1 MKVQVKLKKAKCQL
15 MKKTT
20 TKFEWLLSGWIT
32 GLFLLIWAISDFAIN
47 GLWLEEDKFNLLPII
62 LLICGVLVIIF
73 TIVVAKYEDNW

>member
-1 MKVQVKLKKAKCQL
+1 

-20 TKFEWLLSGWIT
+20 TKFEWLLCGWIT

-62 LLICGVLVIIF
+62 LLICGMLVIIF
-73 TIVVAKYEDNW
+73 TIVVAKHEDNW

>member
-1 MKVQVKLKKAKCQL
+1 

-62 LLICGVLVIIF
+62 LLICGMLVIIF
-73 TIVVAKYEDNW
+73 TIVVAKHEDNW